1 MTSTIKVNNI
11 QNQCGQN
18 IINEN
23 SNTITIG
30 ASGDTVALASGAS
43 QSGFGRS
50 GSVDWQTTPKTANFT
65 AVAGKGYPI
74 NTTGG
79 AITMTLPASASAGDT
94 IKVVDYARKFGTNKL
109 TINQNSLKFQG
120 YTTPSPEYN
129 TDGQAVTLTYIDT
142 TQVTC
147 LAKNMYFEARSEGL
161 AGLVAT
167 TQVVFNRLE
176 SEEYPNTICGVIE
189 QAKLSQWWLK
199 EKGIKKPI
207 KNKCQFSWFC
217 DGYSDEPKDEKTYN
231 EIYNLAEEF
240 IAGKHKNMI
249 DITDGAM
256 WYHADYVHPRWANH
270 KEVTTKVG
278 RHIFYR

>member
-1 MTSTIKVNNI
+1 MNKISRI
-11 QNQCGQN
+11 
-18 IINEN
+18 EN
-23 SNTITIG
+23 KKWRSKLDYQTAPHFLNFEGGTMLKIIG
-30 ASGDTVALASGAS
+30 AIFLFVFVFLNISNAP
-43 QSGFGRS
+43 QK
-50 GSVDWQTTPKTANFT
+50 DWTDDVKLD
-65 AVAGKGYPI
+65 
-74 NTTGG
+74 
-79 AITMTLPASASAGDT
+79 ITFPNVQPT
-94 IKVVDYARKFGTNKL
+94 I
-109 TINQNSLKFQG
+109 
-120 YTTPSPEYN
+120 
-129 TDGQAVTLTYIDT
+129 TYIDT
-142 TQVTC
+142 SQVTC
-147 LAKNMYFEARSEGL
+147 LAKNMYFEARSEGI

-167 TQVVFNRLE
+167 TQVVFNRLK

-199 EKGIKKPI
+199 EKGIEKPI

-240 IAGKHKNMI
+240 IAGKHKSMI

-256 WYHADYVHPRWANH
+256 WYHADYVHPRWADY